1 MVCSGLQDRVD
12 SLGLELEQRRKE
24 FQEKEAELNWVY
36 QQRLEQAAGETKE
49 KEKILE
55 QQQTRLTDLQRE
67 LVVAIRG
74 GEEKDMEIYRRENDI
89 R

>member
-12 SLGLELEQRRKE
+12 SLGLELKQRRKE